1 MRRMRENSTITS
13 RNESAICKKLCDR
26 LIIADDLIKFFK
38 KENASK
44 VIINDLVRMYWGDI
58 LCVAKLSD
66 KQLINMCS
74 QIIDKTRKNLLIV
87 KDKKYNLFSIVIKIF
102 GFKNVVKVLKV
113 MI

>member
-1 MRRMRENSTITS
+1 
-13 RNESAICKKLCDR
+13 
-26 LIIADDLIKFFK
+26 
-38 KENASK
+38 
-44 VIINDLVRMYWGDI
+44 MYWGDI

-66 KQLINMCS
+66 KKLINMCS

-87 KDKKYNLFSIVIKIF
+87 KDRKYNLFSIVIKIF